1 VLRHT
6 IPRAPPG
13 PAVRGRVVIF
23 SPADHDGYVYDVGAG
38 ASTFV
43 LAAGIVGGHGADSR
57 MLGWLPD

>member
-1 VLRHT
+1 
-6 IPRAPPG
+6 
-13 PAVRGRVVIF
+13 VRGRVVIF

-57 MLGWLPD
+57 VLGWLPD